1 MPLAILVWFGFGLF
15 PPLVSPDCCHV
26 EMIWI
31 LVPDCATDSSFI
43 QATIKS
49 NKLFFNLIFLI
60 LHVLLK
66 IHFFLIV
73 GIHSAYLFMPEDV
86 FILPSYLNK
95 YLATYRF
102 QWFLDITCHLIV

>member
-1 MPLAILVWFGFGLF
+1 
-15 PPLVSPDCCHV
+15 
-26 EMIWI
+26 MIWI